1 MNDESLLG
9 ALASRSDPSALMELE
24 QRVLALQCNYK
35 QRQSDLVEQF
45 QRSQQELAASHIA
58 ESQNLLEEFL
68 KERSAHAPVLRH
80 SSLPTM
86 SPLPRASS
94 IETAA
99 SSGSPAG
106 HSPCTISD
114 RTKEKL
120 KAFIYSKRR
129 RQLSS
134 GDEICH
140 HYSPYP
146 RTSSDFHQLRK
157 VRSEPDLDSQLAG
170 LRSRLPEAVLSSDV
184 STSRSLA
191 SPCCRDFPSL
201 LANNSGSLTFPAPSL
216 PCLPLYFSR
225 STDNLNRSDATGVPP
240 FSSFLRNSSLFLS
253 TPSLVSASSSS
264 GCNPTSNYLS
274 PFSSFLGPGGML
286 MSTDLPNATYL
297 SPSFYGS
304 GLLAPFDATASSF
317 LPPME
322 QYQYNVLRQQLRDLV
337 LRRKSLVREETDDE
351 VAREGLGTPLPK
363 SLACLGISEN
373 AEASKTTGVVFDLS
387 MARHECICPIK
398 VQHIENGERIKAI
411 WSYLQKT
418 NILDKCKKISG
429 RKTPLEYIR
438 LCHGECY
445 TTFFGVSPTACMKS
459 DPTRM
464 PLRGFVQLL
473 CGGIG
478 VDEDTYFNDGET
490 QLSARMA
497 VGCTVDLCLAVA
509 NGSTENGFAIVRPPG
524 HMAEPNQAAAFC
536 FFNNVAI
543 AAHALLQKKS
553 NVKKIAIVDW
563 DVHHGKGLQQIFEAD
578 PRVLYLSLHRHDH
591 GLFYPGSGAADEI
604 GRDEGVGYTVNIP
617 WYGDSMGDA
626 EYLAAFRYVVLPVL
640 DQFQPDFIIV
650 AAGFDAADGHSPII
664 GGYKLSPAL
673 FAYMTNALM
682 SYAGGKVVLVLEGGY
697 DVPIVC
703 QCVEQ
708 CLRALCHDQIV
719 SLSEESL
726 SKPPCNSAK
735 QALKR
740 VLSIQQKYWP
750 KINAAVDLNTSQ
762 NECDEQIDDV

>member
-1 MNDESLLG
+1 MWK
-9 ALASRSDPSALMELE
+9 RHPP
-24 QRVLALQCNYK
+24 
-35 QRQSDLVEQF
+35 
-45 QRSQQELAASHIA
+45 I
-58 ESQNLLEEFL
+58 NL
-68 KERSAHAPVLRH
+68 R
-80 SSLPTM
+80 
-86 SPLPRASS
+86 
-94 IETAA
+94 
-99 SSGSPAG
+99 
-106 HSPCTISD
+106 TIYGLS
-114 RTKEKL
+114 
-120 KAFIYSKRR
+120 AFIYSKRR

-134 GDEICH
+134 GDDICH

-157 VRSEPDLDSQLAG
+157 ARSEPDLDSQLAG
-170 LRSRLPEAVLSSDV
+170 LRGRLPDAVV
-184 STSRSLA
+184 SIDIPTTRSLA
-191 SPCCRDFPSL
+191 SSCCRDYPSL
-201 LANNSGSLTFPAPSL
+201 LANNGVSLSFPAPSL
-216 PCLPLYFSR
+216 PCLPLYVSR
-225 STDNLNRSDATGVPP
+225 STDNLNPSDASGIPP

-253 TPSLVSASSSS
+253 TPSLLSTSSST
-264 GCNPTSNYLS
+264 GYHATSNHLS
-274 PFSSFLGPGGML
+274 PFSHFLGPGSSL
-286 MSTDLPNATYL
+286 MSAELPSAAYL
-297 SPSFYGS
+297 SPSLYGS
-304 GLLAPFDATASSF
+304 GLLAPFNASASF

-351 VAREGLGTPLPK
+351 VAREGLGTQLPK

-373 AEASKTTGVVFDLS
+373 AEATRTTGVVFDLA

-398 VQHIENGERIKAI
+398 GQHIENGERIKAI
-411 WSYLQKT
+411 WSHLQKT
-418 NILDKCKKISG
+418 NLLDKCKKISG

-445 TTFFGVSPTACMKS
+445 TTFFAVSPTACMKS

-464 PLRGFVQLL
+464 PLRGFVQLV

-509 NGSTENGFAIVRPPG
+509 NASTKNGFAIVRPPG
-524 HMAEPNQAAAFC
+524 HMAEPNQAVAFC

-553 NVKKIAIVDW
+553 NLKKIAIIDW
-563 DVHHGKGLQQIFEAD
+563 DIHHGKGLQKMFEAD

-591 GLFYPGSGAADEI
+591 GLFYPGSGTADEV
-604 GRDEGVGYTVNIP
+604 GCDEGVGYTVNVP
-617 WYGDSMGDA
+617 WHGDSMGNAD
-626 EYLAAFRYVVLPVL
+626 YLAAFRYVVLPVL

-650 AAGFDAADGHSPII
+650 AAGFDAAEGHSPLI
-664 GGYKLSPAL
+664 GGYKLTPAI

-682 SYAGGKVVLVLEGGY
+682 SYADGKVVLVLEGGY

-708 CLRALCHDQIV
+708 CLRALCRDEV
-719 SLSEESL
+719 APLSEESL
-726 SKPPCNSAK
+726 SKPPCNSAR
-735 QALKR
+735 QTLKR
-740 VLSIQQKYWP
+740 VLSVQQKYWP

-762 NECDEQIDDV
+762 NEFDEQIDDV